1 MLHNFQKAICM
12 PYITFKYFKYMY
24 VSNVL
29 SVSNIYSSKNM
40 HTSFKYYFKK
50 INVKFTYSKKK
61 MYSLTY
67 VYVPILFVLY
77 ELLYIVLDFGH

>member
-61 MYSLTY
+61 CIALRMCMFLFFLYY
-67 VYVPILFVLY
+67 MNCCILC
-77 ELLYIVLDFGH
+77 